1 MKNQLFVGNLS
12 FNANEEDVKE
22 FFSEHGNLE
31 AVEVRLPTD
40 KVTGRMR
47 GFGFVTFKTEEE
59 AERGLLL
66 NNKILKGRE
75 LRINLAEER
84 QDRGGERRSSNPRS
98 NDRDSF
104 NSFEKDS
111 FFDTARGG

>member
-1 MKNQLFVGNLS
+1 
-12 FNANEEDVKE
+12 
-22 FFSEHGNLE
+22 
-31 AVEVRLPTD
+31 
-40 KVTGRMR
+40 
-47 GFGFVTFKTEEE
+47 
-59 AERGLLL
+59 LLL